1 MQSLKIKTSQKIRKK
16 WRQDQ
21 VKKKPNLSRR
31 DESNDRISGGI
42 KRKENNDERN
52 DRIQEATRLPGT
64 ELQAEGNRDD
74 SREIALN

>member
-52 DRIQEATRLPGT
+52 DRIQEATRDRITG
-64 ELQAEGNRDD
+64 GRK
-74 SREIALN
+74 SR

>member
-16 WRQDQ
+16 WRQEQDQ

-42 KRKENNDERN
+42 KRRENNDERN
-52 DRIQEATRLPGT
+52 DRIQEATRDRITG
-64 ELQAEGNRDD
+64 GRK
-74 SREIALN
+74 SR